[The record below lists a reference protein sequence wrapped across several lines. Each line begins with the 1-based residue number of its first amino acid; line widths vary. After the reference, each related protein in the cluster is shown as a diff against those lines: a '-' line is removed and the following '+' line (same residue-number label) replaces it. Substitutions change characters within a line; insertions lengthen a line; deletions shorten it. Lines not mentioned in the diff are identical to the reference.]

1 MSLFSEL
8 TKKPWVPAQAV
19 VDNAEQGSLLP
30 LPAATLGLRVLLGVM
45 TVLFS
50 LFVIAYSDRMVVA
63 GWRPLPEPWLLWLNT
78 VILVLSSAAM
88 HRAVLGAREGDADRV
103 KTGLQWAGISAFA
116 FLAGQLWAW
125 QLMVA
130 EGYYA
135 ATNPANAY
143 FYLLTAV
150 HGLHLL
156 GGLVAWYRASARV
169 RRASDVAEGA
179 LGVELCA
186 IYWHFLLV
194 VWLVLFGLL
203 LFT

>member
-1 MSLFSEL
+1 MSFFSEL

-19 VDNAEQGSLLP
+19 ADNTEQGSLFP
-30 LPAATLGLRVLLGVM
+30 LPAATLGLRVLLGVI

-50 LFVIAYSDRMVVA
+50 LFMIAYSDRMAVSD
-63 GWRPLPEPWLLWLNT
+63 WRPLPEPWLLWLNT

-88 HRAVLGAREGDADRV
+88 HWAVLGARQGDSEQV
-103 KTGLQWAGISAFA
+103 KTGLQWGGISAFG
-116 FLAGQLWAW
+116 FLAGQLWVW
-125 QLMVA
+125 QQLVA
-130 EGYYA
+130 QGYYA
-135 ATNPANAY
+135 ATNPANAF
-143 FYLLTAV
+143 FYLLTAA

-156 GGLVAWYRASARV
+156 GGLVAWYRTAARV
-169 RRASDVAEGA
+169 RRESDVADAA